1 MWWMI
6 ATNLAGRRLMR
17 TKWTVA
23 AAAIG
28 VCGAAFAPAVLANA
42 ESAQDVISR
51 LQSEGYTVTIDKL
64 GTAPISECQVTSVRN
79 PQSTSQLVPYV
90 GPGNNGDRV
99 LVQQQTSQTISV
111 SLDCTR

>member
-1 MWWMI
+1 MI
-6 ATNLAGRRLMR
+6 ATNMAGRRLMR
-17 TKWTVA
+17 TKWRVA

-28 VCGAAFAPAVLANA
+28 VCGAALAPAVFASA

-51 LQSEGYTVTIDKL
+51 LQSEGYTVTIDKI